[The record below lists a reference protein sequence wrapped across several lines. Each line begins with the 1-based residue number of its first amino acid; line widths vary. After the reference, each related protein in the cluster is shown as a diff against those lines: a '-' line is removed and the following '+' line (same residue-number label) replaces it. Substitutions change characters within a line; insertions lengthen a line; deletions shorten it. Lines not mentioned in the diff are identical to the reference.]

1 MDIESLPF
9 FDDMLMSPLET
20 VAQAPSDVSIEMKF
34 AFDTFDNGMNR
45 AAFNEM

>member
-1 MDIESLPF
+1 MDPESLPF
-9 FDDMLMSPLET
+9 FDDMVFSPVHA
-20 VAQAPSDVSIEMKF
+20 VAQAPPDVSIEMKF